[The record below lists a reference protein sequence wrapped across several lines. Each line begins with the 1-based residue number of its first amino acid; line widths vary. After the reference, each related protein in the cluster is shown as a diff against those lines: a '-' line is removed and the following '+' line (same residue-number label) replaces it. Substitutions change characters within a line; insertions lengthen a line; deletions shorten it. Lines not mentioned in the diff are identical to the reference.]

1 VPRVFT
7 IKSIDIQHLKG
18 SRRSWHQTCVAS
30 SYFGNISGDVSMRRV
45 FSLATLVFATVCAP
59 AFAAGTPKAP
69 APKVH
74 VPGEIEMP
82 EITIIMPA
90 AKFEHAIV
98 RDNEVPVV
106 LLLV

>member
-1 VPRVFT
+1 M
-7 IKSIDIQHLKG
+7 KSIDIWHLKG
-18 SRRSWHQTCVAS
+18 SRRSWHQTCVTS
-30 SYFGNISGDVSMRRV
+30 SCFSNISGDVTMRSV
-45 FSLATLVFATVCAP
+45 LSLATLVYATVCVP
-59 AFAAGTPKAP
+59 AFAADTPKAP

-90 AKFEHAIV
+90 ARFEHAIV